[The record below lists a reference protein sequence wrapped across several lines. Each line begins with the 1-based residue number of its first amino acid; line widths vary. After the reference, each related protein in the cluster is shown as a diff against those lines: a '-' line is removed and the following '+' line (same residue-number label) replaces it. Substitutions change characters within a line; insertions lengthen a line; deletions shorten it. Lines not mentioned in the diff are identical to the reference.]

1 MSVARLALAAGMLT
15 ICSVAGAAQ
24 YTIIVAGLG
33 GEPDYE
39 QRFGEQAA
47 KIAEAAR
54 KSSED
59 AANVVVLTGNDA
71 RRDAV
76 RREMQAL
83 AKRMNESDAVTI
95 VLIGHGSFD
104 GDEYRFNVPG
114 PDLTGS
120 ELGRMFD
127 QLPARQQLIVN
138 ASSASGAVIEQWRRP
153 QRVIV
158 AATKSGGE
166 RMATRFAQHW
176 AQAVSTDAADVN
188 KDDIVTAAEAFE
200 YANREV
206 AAAYKA
212 DVALA
217 TEHARMEGEQAERF
231 TVARLGTTG
240 IGSSDPEVNALLA
253 QRGTIERDLNAV
265 KQRKPSL
272 SEAEYYDT
280 LEGVLVKLALL
291 QREIDAKQAVP
302 Q

>member
-1 MSVARLALAAGMLT
+1 MSVARLALAAGMLM

-24 YTIIVAGLG
+24 YAIIVAGLG
-33 GEPDYE
+33 GEEQYD
-39 QRFGEQAA
+39 QRFREQAET
-47 KIAEAAR
+47 IAQAAR

-71 RRDAV
+71 RRDAL
-76 RREMQAL
+76 RREMLAL
-83 AKRMNESDAVTI
+83 GKRMEESDAVTI

-114 PDLTGS
+114 PDLTGT

-138 ASSASGAVIEQWRRP
+138 ASSASGAVFEQWRRP

-166 RMATRFAQHW
+166 RTATRFAQHW
-176 AQAVSTDAADVN
+176 AQAVSTDAADIN

-206 AAAYKA
+206 AAAFKA

-217 TEHARMEGEQAERF
+217 TEHARMEGEQTERF
-231 TVARLGTTG
+231 AVARLGTAG
-240 IGSSDPEVNALLA
+240 IVSSDPEVNALLT

-272 SEAEYYDT
+272 SEAEYYDA